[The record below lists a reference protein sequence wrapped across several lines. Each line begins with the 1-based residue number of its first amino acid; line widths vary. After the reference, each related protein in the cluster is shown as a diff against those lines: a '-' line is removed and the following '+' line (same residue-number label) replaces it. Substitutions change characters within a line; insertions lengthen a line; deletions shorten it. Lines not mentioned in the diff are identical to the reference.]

1 MTGSP
6 ITAKVRAAVR
16 ARHHDRCARCGR
28 LVLDYDDYSLQHR
41 RARGAGGSSRP
52 ETNRPGNLVFLC
64 GSATTGCHGW
74 VESHRTSAQEFGF
87 TLFQA
92 CDVPAEIPVR
102 IFDVV
107 AGGLVWV
114 RLTDNDDASMVFVPE
129 QEAVA
134 VMVAAGYIR
143 KEVAS

>member
-1 MTGSP
+1 MTASP

-74 VESHRTSAQEFGF
+74 VESHRIEAQRYGY

-92 CDVPAEIPVR
+92 CETPADIPVFINDR
-102 IFDVV
+102 GHTI
-107 AGGLVWV
+107 WV

-143 KEVAS
+143 KEIAS